1 MSRSIRL
8 LRLLDEIRRLPQPVT
23 ADRLA
28 EETGMSVR
36 TIYRDIDS
44 LRAAGARIDGAPGVG
59 YHLAEDPSLPPQTFT
74 RLEIEALVLG
84 LGQVRQSG
92 DPQLTRAAET
102 ALAKTVA
109 TLPER
114 QQRLAMHAVSQ
125 TYRFAS
131 GDRPGIDIGALRAA
145 CWDERAVDIGYVD
158 RVGSATD
165 RRIWPLSL
173 VYLDNTLMLLAWCTL
188 RVDFRQFRL
197 SRMVSLA
204 VTDESFRPRRVPMLR
219 TYSEQLRARWSE
231 EHA

>member
-36 TIYRDIDS
+36 TIYRDVDS

-59 YHLAEDPSLPPQTFT
+59 YHLSEDPSLPPQTFT

-84 LGQVRQSG
+84 LGQVRLSG

-131 GDRPGIDIGALRAA
+131 GERPSIDIGALREA
-145 CWDERAVDIGYVD
+145 CWEERAVDIDYVD
-158 RVGSATD
+158 RNGSRTD

-173 VYLDNTLMLLAWCTL
+173 AYLDNTLMLLAWCTL
-188 RVDFRQFRL
+188 RADYRQFRL
-197 SRMVSLA
+197 VRMAALA
-204 VTDESFRPRRVPMLR
+204 LTDDSFRPRRVPMLR
-219 TYSEQLRARWSE
+219 TYADRLRRQWS
-231 EHA
+231 